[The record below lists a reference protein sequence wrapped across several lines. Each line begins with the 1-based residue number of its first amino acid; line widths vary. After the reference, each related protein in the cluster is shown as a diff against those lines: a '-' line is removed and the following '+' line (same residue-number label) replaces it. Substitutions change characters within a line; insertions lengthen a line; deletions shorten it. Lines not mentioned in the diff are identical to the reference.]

1 MSVKEHENIYRVY
14 VSSSLVMLCSA
25 HTVLSFYFKD
35 VYNKID
41 SISLEQVDKLA
52 REDHTAVISCEMD
65 LKFVCL
71 FCNAYR

>member
-1 MSVKEHENIYRVY
+1 MSLKEPENIYRVY
-14 VSSSLVMLCSA
+14 VSLAMLCSTHA
-25 HTVLSFYFKD
+25 VLSFYFKD

-65 LKFVCL
+65 LKFVYL
-71 FCNAYR
+71 FCNVHQ